1 MQKVALR
8 GRVSQTDWRE
18 RYYDEAT
25 GNMKED
31 IRELKQDVKEIK
43 QDLNAFKTEMR
54 GEIRDLRGEIGDLRG
69 EIADLRGEVGGLRG
83 EFDKK
88 IDGMFWKL
96 LLGISA
102 ILGAFLGFTKYF
114 SG

>member
-54 GEIRDLRGEIGDLRG
+54 GEIKDLRGEIGDLRG
-69 EIADLRGEVGGLRG
+69 EIGGLR
-83 EFDKK
+83 EK